1 MIEAA
6 EKELDDTRIFG
17 MTHAEFEA
25 LPESER
31 NRLLIPASLER
42 LEEALGKLIKAVE
55 KRGHL

>member
-1 MIEAA
+1 MIEEA

-31 NRLLIPASLER
+31 NRLLIPSLER
-42 LEEALGKLIKAVE
+42 IEEALGKLIKIVE
-55 KRGHL
+55 QRGHL